1 MVSDLFAPASR
12 VSRGGDQVDIYGQS
26 RPGEGQLPTTL
37 PPPSPGTGIY
47 GIGDVA
53 GVEGDC
59 DGAGTGVV
67 GESTGGKGVIGES
80 VSAADI
86 GVYGQSLAVSPSP
99 LPASPDTGIFG
110 TGDNIGVLGES
121 ARGRGV
127 IGNSVSAAE
136 IGVYGQSLAVSPGPC
151 RPVRVQEY
159 SGQVTTL
166 ALRGR
171 VGAAGRCIY
180 YWIAN
185 TSASRSGAIGSSR
198 TAASQ
203 CRNPSAPPFDP
214 PPQLPRLGRA
224 GDVLAATVQIDEVN
238 IARLWFCA
246 QSGTATQPALWAE
259 ISFSRTIAG
268 TSP

>member
-1 MVSDLFAPASR
+1 M
-12 VSRGGDQVDIYGQS
+12 
-26 RPGEGQLPTTL
+26 
-37 PPPSPGTGIY
+37 
-47 GIGDVA
+47 
-53 GVEGDC
+53 
-59 DGAGTGVV
+59 
-67 GESTGGKGVIGES
+67 
-80 VSAADI
+80 SAADI

-99 LPASPDTGIFG
+99 LPASPGTGIFG

-136 IGVYGQSLAVSPGPC
+136 IGVYGQSLAVSPSPC
-151 RPVRVQEY
+151 RPVRVKEY

-171 VGAAGRCIY
+171 AGAARRCIY
-180 YWIAN
+180 HWIAN

-246 QSGTATQPALWAE
+246 IGNRNPACALGRDFVQPNDSGYQPVRNQPARYPGPGMGSGLSGMRN
-259 ISFSRTIAG
+259 IVRKFYLRTEFGQSASELKTKTIE
-268 TSP
+268 